1 MKQQLQQIYTNMLFH
16 ALSVFA
22 CAEKVFYFLLVW
34 WAVPILS
41 SDMLEGLLH
50 QTSMVQGEVVQWGAE
65 QEVVVQ
71 WDRGLVVAEDRMCGT
86 GGQHIVQSGI
96 GSHWLHILRGGL
108 WGIGRSLVH
117 GLLHGIGC
125 ILCI

>member
-1 MKQQLQQIYTNMLFH
+1 MVGSL
-16 ALSVFA
+16 
-22 CAEKVFYFLLVW
+22 
-34 WAVPILS
+34 PILS

-50 QTSMVQGEVVQWGAE
+50 QKSIVQGEVVQWGTE

-86 GGQHIVQSGI
+86 GGQHIVQSGRQP
-96 GSHWLHILRGGL
+96 LVAYFEGGL

-117 GLLHGIGC
+117 GLLHGIDC

>member
-1 MKQQLQQIYTNMLFH
+1 MLFH

-50 QTSMVQGEVVQWGAE
+50 QTSMVQGEVVQWGTE

-86 GGQHIVQSGI
+86 GGQHNYCPVG
-96 GSHWLHILRGGL
+96 
-108 WGIGRSLVH
+108 
-117 GLLHGIGC
+117 
-125 ILCI
+125 